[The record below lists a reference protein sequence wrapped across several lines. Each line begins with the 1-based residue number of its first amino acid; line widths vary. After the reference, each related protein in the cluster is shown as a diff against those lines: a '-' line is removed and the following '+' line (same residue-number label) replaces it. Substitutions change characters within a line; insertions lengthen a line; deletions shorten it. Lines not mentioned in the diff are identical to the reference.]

1 MFFMKYK
8 MTHRSTL
15 SLMLSAA
22 IFSSFG
28 ISASEKLLQ
37 KNCLGCHL
45 PTQTSAETMKLS
57 RISHQRK
64 TPEGW
69 SMTIAR
75 MQHTHGLAIATD
87 ERAQLVKY
95 LSDTQGITPKE
106 ATPYR
111 YILERRLNH
120 QESKHPEIAEMCA
133 RCHSQA
139 RIGLQRRGTDE
150 WEKLVHFHLGQWPSV
165 EFSAMGRDR
174 DWFEIAIDKVVPYLG
189 KNYGLDRQLWNQW
202 AAQPPQLADGRWRV
216 VGSSP
221 DKGDFHGVMTAMKT
235 SDDTYG
241 FDMTGQFN
249 NGETFKGSGS
259 AVIYSGFEWRGAI
272 TLNGVNY
279 RQVFALENNGSAL
292 SGRMFEAEHE
302 EMGVDISAQ
311 KSEKTA
317 VMSVSPN
324 YLKVGS
330 DTIISIRGNHLNDRV
345 TLPQGVEVKKIISQT
360 RDEIQMMVHVAEDAV
375 VKRHTMSVN
384 GAALSGAIGLYR
396 DVGSVE
402 VFPSYAVARVGG
414 EGSQNKVMAAF
425 NAKAFSAGV
434 DEKMGTTDDFYIG
447 VMDAT
452 WRVEPFDQKAIDDQD
467 VKFAGHMNST
477 TGVFTPGAA
486 GPNPERKYGTN
497 NAGRLRVVATLADEK
512 DLEAN
517 AELIVTVQR
526 WNNPPIR

>member
-1 MFFMKYK
+1 MKYK
-8 MTHRSTL
+8 VTSRLNVSRIL
-15 SLMLSAA
+15 FAA
-22 IFSSFG
+22 FLASMNT
-28 ISASEKLLQ
+28 SASDELLQ
-37 KNCLGCHL
+37 KNCLGCHV
-45 PTQTSAETMKLS
+45 PSQNSAQEMQLS

-75 MQHTHGLAIATD
+75 MQHTHGLAITTE

-95 LSDTQGITPKE
+95 LSDSQGITPKE
-106 ATPYR
+106 AKPYR

-120 QESKHPEIAEMCA
+120 QESKQPELAEMCA
-133 RCHSQA
+133 RCHSEA
-139 RIGLQRRGTDE
+139 RIGLQRRETDE
-150 WEKLVHFHLGQWPSV
+150 WNKLVHFHLGQWPSV

-174 DWFEIAIDKVVPYLG
+174 NWFEIAIDKVVPYLG
-189 KNYGLDRQLWNQW
+189 KNYGLDRQVWDQW
-202 AAQPPQLADGRWRV
+202 AAQPIQLADGRWRV

-221 DKGDFHGVMTAMKT
+221 DKGDFQGVMTATKAG
-235 SDDTYG
+235 DDNYG
-241 FDMTGQFN
+241 FEMAGQFN
-249 NGETFKGSGS
+249 NGEIFKGTGT
-259 AVIYSGFEWRGAI
+259 AIIYSGFEWRGAI

-279 RQVFALENNGSAL
+279 RQVFALENNGSTL
-292 SGRMFEAEHE
+292 VGRMFDAEHE

-311 KSEKTA
+311 KGVKTA

-330 DTIISIRGNHLNDRV
+330 DAIISIRGNHLNDRV
-345 TLPQGVEVKKIISQT
+345 TLPQGVMVKKIISEN
-360 RDEIQMMVHVAEDAV
+360 RDEIRLKVRVSEGAAI
-375 VKRHTMSVN
+375 KRHALSVN
-384 GAALSGAIGLYR
+384 GVTLNGAIGLYR
-396 DVGSVE
+396 DVDSLE
-402 VFPSYAVARVGG
+402 VFPNYAVARVGG

-425 NAKAFSAGV
+425 NAKGFSAGI
-434 DEKMGTTDDFYIG
+434 DGKTGTADDFYIG

-467 VKFAGHMNST
+467 VKFAGHMNSA

-512 DLEAN
+512 SLEAN